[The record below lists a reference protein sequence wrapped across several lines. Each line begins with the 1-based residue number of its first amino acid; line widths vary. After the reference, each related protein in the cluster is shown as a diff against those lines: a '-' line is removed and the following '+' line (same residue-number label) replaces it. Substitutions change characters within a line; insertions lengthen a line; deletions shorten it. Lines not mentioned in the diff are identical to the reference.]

1 MEAHT
6 MTPAEVLLKERRDDL
21 EPYDG
26 FGPTVEGYP
35 TPANVRRSV
44 DHLLSSAYNDLWH
57 DDTHYAD
64 KIAADAHII
73 VAINLLNAYRTRL
86 AVWDDLDEA
95 EKMLKLGATKDD
107 RGGWALPEP
116 EGEAPATA

>member
-1 MEAHT
+1 

-26 FGPTVEGYP
+26 FGPTVEGHP
-35 TPANVRRSV
+35 TPANVRRTV
-44 DHLLSSAYNDLWH
+44 DHLLSSAYHALWS
-57 DDTHYAD
+57 DETQYAD
-64 KIAADAHII
+64 RITADAHVIT
-73 VAINLLNAYRTRL
+73 AINLLNAYRQRL
-86 AVWDDLDEA
+86 QVWDDLDEA

-116 EGEAPATA
+116 EGEAPAAA

>member
-1 MEAHT
+1 

-44 DHLLSSAYNDLWH
+44 DHLLSSAYHALWS
-57 DDTHYAD
+57 DETQYAD
-64 KIAADAHII
+64 MIAADAHII
-73 VAINLLNAYRTRL
+73 VAIELLNAYRQRL
-86 AVWDDLDEA
+86 RLLDDLDSD
-95 EKMLKLGATKDD
+95 EKMHAEGWTKVR
-107 RGGWALPEP
+107 RGTYRPPET
-116 EGEAPATA
+116 EAPAAA